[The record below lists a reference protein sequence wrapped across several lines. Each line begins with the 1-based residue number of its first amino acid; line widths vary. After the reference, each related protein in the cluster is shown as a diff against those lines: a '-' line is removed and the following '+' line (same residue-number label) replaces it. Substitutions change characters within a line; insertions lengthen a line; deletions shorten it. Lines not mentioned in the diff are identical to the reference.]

1 MLKRK
6 KPTTMTRLHDLFK
19 LGLPLLAAL
28 CCATSVQAFPDIT
41 LRRDFVRTIDKSF
54 PLDATGEV
62 ALDNRYGSIDVIP
75 WDKEEV
81 AIQVRIEV
89 KADDEA
95 EANEIFDRINISFSN
110 SSTYVSATTE
120 IGTDDKSW
128 WDRLWEWDW
137 SWGNSGNDFKIRYRV
152 QMPRQAALD
161 LDMSYGN
168 ANVRPIAGK
177 VAADIAY
184 GDLRL
189 DGVDNSAEV
198 EVSYGKAT
206 IGKVRDRLDVEV
218 RYSELNVDEA
228 GDTELD
234 TRYSEIRLTR
244 VGDLRIDSRYDDY
257 WVERARRIDVDGGY
271 SDFRFTEVGGLTAE
285 SNYSDYRLQRVS
297 GRIDIDTDYGD
308 VEIESVSTGFT
319 EVRIRGAYSDC
330 DLRLDAGVGY
340 DLDAKVSYGDIS
352 YPGNL
357 NTSLVDNEGT
367 SEEVR
372 GSANGGGS
380 PIEVRLSYGDL
391 RLRQ

>member
-1 MLKRK
+1 MI
-6 KPTTMTRLHDLFK
+6 RLHDLFK
-19 LGLPLLAAL
+19 LSFPLLAAL
-28 CCATSVQAFPDIT
+28 CCALPVQAFSDSN

-54 PLDATGEV
+54 PLDANGQVE
-62 ALDNRYGSIDVIP
+62 LDNRYGSIDVIP

-89 KADDEA
+89 KADDEE
-95 EANEIFDRINISFSN
+95 EANEFFDRININFSN

-120 IGTDDKSW
+120 IGANDKSW

-137 SWGNSGNDFKIRYRV
+137 SWNNGNNDYKIRYRV

-161 LDMSYGN
+161 LKMSYGN

-177 VAADIAY
+177 VMADVAY

-189 DGVDNSAEV
+189 DGVDNSASV
-198 EVSYGKAT
+198 EVSYGKGT

-218 RYSELNVDEA
+218 RYSELSVDEA

-234 TRYSEIRLTR
+234 TRYSEIRLTQ
-244 VGDLRIDSRYDDY
+244 VGALRIDSRYDDY
-257 WVERARRIDVDGGY
+257 WVERAGRVDVDGGY

-308 VEIESVSTGFT
+308 VEIESVSAGFN
-319 EVRIRGAYSDC
+319 EIRIRGAYSDC
-330 DLRLDAGVGY
+330 DIRLDAGVGY
-340 DLDAKVSYGDIS
+340 DLNAKVSYGDIN
-352 YPGNL
+352 YPSNL
-357 NTSLVDNEGT
+357 NTTLLDTEGT

-372 GSANGGGS
+372 GNANGGGNA
-380 PIEVRLSYGDL
+380 IEVRLSYGDL
-391 RLRQ
+391 RVRQ